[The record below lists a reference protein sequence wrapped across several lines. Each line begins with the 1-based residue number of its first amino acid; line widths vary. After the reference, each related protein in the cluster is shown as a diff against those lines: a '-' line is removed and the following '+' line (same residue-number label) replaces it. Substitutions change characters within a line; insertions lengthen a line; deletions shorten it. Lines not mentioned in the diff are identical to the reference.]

1 MVVRVIIR
9 EERKK
14 KIILLWIDVCVIGK
28 RISMEKVIVN
38 AIIYSKRNKMFWICM
53 INLIIVDLVIMKV
66 NGLSFRGYS
75 LLFVP
80 YFKNFSLLNI
90 IINSIFLIISLLLI
104 LNLLNYI
111 TLIKFV
117 ILHSIVY

>member
-1 MVVRVIIR
+1 
-9 EERKK
+9 
-14 KIILLWIDVCVIGK
+14 
-28 RISMEKVIVN
+28 
-38 AIIYSKRNKMFWICM
+38 M
-53 INLIIVDLVIMKV
+53 INLIIVALVIMKV
-66 NGLSFRGYS
+66 IRLSFRGYS

-80 YFKNFSLLNI
+80 YFKNISLLNF

-117 ILHSIVY
+117 ILHSIV